1 MVVHAKPSAEEFAQD
16 FDTYISIQKTIDD
29 RMGKSIIQNIQG
41 KPFRKKAYWRAV
53 ATAFRLTVKKVSDEY
68 FEHRDDWGYHATWV
82 AITETG
88 REVQGEGSFQ
98 ASEKMRKDG
107 SMVDATHHNV
117 RSTANTRAFNRA
129 VSNCVGFGE
138 VSAEEI
144 GSVPAAPRPQK
155 APQSAPKAQE
165 QPSSDYTR
173 GWDGNL
179 TIKTGKNKGK
189 RWADLPLNFLEWTQ
203 GDKAEGTIV
212 EMGAKELARRAA
224 LEGDVVEAEIT
235 REPGDDDDLP
245 FGTPQSE
252 DPRLA

>member
-1 MVVHAKPSAEEFAQD
+1 MMVAPKPSAEEFAQD
-16 FDTYISIQKTIDD
+16 FDTYIAIQKTIDS

-144 GSVPAAPRPQK
+144 GSVPAAPRAQK
-155 APQSAPKAQE
+155 AAGKPQAAQE
-165 QPSSDYTR
+165 QPSGGYT
-173 GWDGNL
+173 GEWDGNL
-179 TIKTGKNKGK
+179 VIRSGDNKGK
-189 RWADLPLNFLEWTQ
+189 KWSEMPLTFLEWSQ
-203 GDKAEGTIV
+203 GKTAKGAVV
-212 EMGAKELARRAA
+212 EMGAKELARRAG
-224 LEGDVVEAEIT
+224 LEGDVVDAEIA
-235 REPGDDDDLP
+235 REPGEDDEP
-245 FGTPQSE
+245 EWIHPRSE
-252 DPRLA
+252 DPRYS